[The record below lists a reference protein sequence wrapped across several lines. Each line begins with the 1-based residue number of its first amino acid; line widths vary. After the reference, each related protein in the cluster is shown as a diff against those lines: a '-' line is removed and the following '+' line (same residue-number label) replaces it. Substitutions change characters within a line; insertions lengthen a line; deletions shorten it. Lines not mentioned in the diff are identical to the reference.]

1 MKKLPKKTKG
11 LPIKT
16 KLIMITG
23 LLLVIPVLTLGL
35 ISYEVARKELENSGK
50 TLLKNSVEMTLQV
63 ITENQKNV
71 DQSKITLEEAQEN
84 VREYMLGKKNADGT
98 RPINKNLSLGQNG
111 YLIAYTKDGIEAAH
125 PSLEGKNVLETKD
138 KKDGSYF
145 VKEQIKIGTN
155 GGGYSTYWW
164 TLPSSDQIAQKITYQ
179 KVDPHW
185 GWIISAGTYMQDF
198 NSGSNKILSTLT
210 IMLLAVIIL
219 GSSVILLLANHISVP
234 IRKIAEA
241 VDVVASGNLNVQKLH
256 IKNRDEIGK
265 LNESFGTMIKNIS
278 ELISSVKD
286 SADVVFKSSLEL
298 ENIVDENISSINE
311 VAVSIEEVARG
322 SSEQAKETENG
333 VMRIKKLAEKI
344 VSVSGLTVKTNEA
357 TVKTT
362 EVSDKGL
369 DAIKF
374 LAEKS
379 EENNR
384 AIEKVSGAIQEV
396 DRNSIEIG
404 SITEV
409 MSQISGQTNLLALN
423 AAIEAARAGEQGRGF
438 AVVAEEVRKLASQS
452 ADAAAQVRKLIDGI
466 QDRSK
471 EAVRAMEEGKVIA
484 KEQNQA
490 VITAR
495 NIFTEIEKAIEN
507 ITKDIQDIKVF
518 SLEMENEKNEIVG
531 VFETLSASTE
541 ENSAATQQV
550 SATTEEQLASV
561 EQISF
566 NTEELKRLAENLR
579 ETINTFQL

>member
-35 ISYEVARKELENSGK
+35 ISYEVARKELDNSGK

>member
-71 DQSKITLEEAQEN
+71 DQSKVTLEEAQEN

-210 IMLLAVIIL
+210 IILLAVIIL
-219 GSSVILLLANHISVP
+219 GSSVILLLANHISIP

-278 ELISSVKD
+278 ELISSVKG
-286 SADVVFKSSLEL
+286 SADIVFKSSLEL

-333 VMRIKKLAEKI
+333 VMQIKKLAEKI
-344 VSVSGLTVKTNEA
+344 ESVSELTVKTNEA
-357 TVKTT
+357 TVKTA

-384 AIEKVSGAIQEV
+384 ATEKVSGAIQEV

-452 ADAAAQVRKLIDGI
+452 DDAAAQVRKLIDGI
-466 QDRSK
+466 QDKSK

-495 NIFTEIEKAIEN
+495 NIFTEIQKAIEN
-507 ITKDIQDIKVF
+507 ITKDIQDIEVF

-550 SATTEEQLASV
+550 SATTEEQLASI

-566 NTEELKRLAENLR
+566 NTEELKRIAEKLR